1 MTNEP
6 VNALGEPSPNRTDF
20 KAWSREALERFA
32 RDAADEN
39 LVLRADIKAL
49 HQFIRNKWKEEL

>member
-1 MTNEP
+1 MIEP
-6 VNALGEPSPNRTDF
+6 VNALGYPSPNRTDF
-20 KAWSREALERFA
+20 KGWSRETLEQFA

-49 HQFIRNKWKEEL
+49 HEFIRNQWRKEL